1 MGKVGTQMV
10 IPYRGEPYWYQ
21 RLKVAGDLG
30 QVLFTPYELRD
41 EESIKLEKD
50 YYEANTESSPAA
62 LALNLNAG
70 SNQVCLPDQLNALG
84 YSRSDL
90 AKVTLKKPRVTFTSQ
105 QVLQLEQEFKIQR

>member
-41 EESIKLEKD
+41 EESIKL
-50 YYEANTESSPAA
+50 
-62 LALNLNAG
+62 G
-70 SNQVCLPDQLNALG
+70 MFSN
-84 YSRSDL
+84 
-90 AKVTLKKPRVTFTSQ
+90 
-105 QVLQLEQEFKIQR
+105 EM